1 MPKSDTW
8 PGGAGLDTMTGMDSA
23 GSCDSVVSANS
34 GFSDDSLEH
43 LSAEEKA
50 CLMFLEE
57 TIESLETEE
66 DSGLSNDEPDQLP
79 SPGSIADK
87 VADLSASMS
96 RSTLNSS
103 PKNASTEP
111 PKKNM
116 NTKLA
121 HSYLVP
127 TPFVVANSSS
137 CSVVTAKP
145 DIPPHKNLSSKPK
158 LTSSATKAISQQ
170 NQKPGVPQ
178 APLEGDVVIPP
189 SIKPRDQ
196 SLRPAEGLRGPL
208 SYDALV
214 HLRRSA
220 STKKTPLCPTVDHTI
235 DRHPPAIMEET
246 QPNPGKLSRSDR
258 FHSEAFKP
266 KAGPPAVPPKP
277 KRIPANISVKTQN
290 GANVTSDCSFTV
302 RRVTESEVVRQ
313 EALQKLG
320 LIKEAEAQQS
330 PPKSHTYVDP
340 AARKHV
346 KAPFN
351 VNPSRSPSFCHSQV
365 STEPKMR
372 PLQSSAS
379 FHHYSR
385 HDQQAASHPAH
396 MNRLKTT
403 VVERSAT
410 VDSHTNIGHCS
421 EPQHIITAEKPVKAA
436 PTAQPIPPK
445 PSNSVGYTVM
455 VVPGMGA
462 DRKEALRKLGL
473 LKESN
478 K

>member
-8 PGGAGLDTMTGMDSA
+8 PGGTGLDTMTGMDSA

-79 SPGSIADK
+79 SSGSVADK

-103 PKNASTEP
+103 PKDAPTEP
-111 PKKNM
+111 PKKNI
-116 NTKLA
+116 NTKLG

-127 TPFVVANSSS
+127 TPFVVASTSL
-137 CSVVTAKP
+137 CSAVPAKS
-145 DIPPHKNLSSKPK
+145 DLPPHSSKQK
-158 LTSSATKAISQQ
+158 LTPSGTKACFQQ

-178 APLEGDVVIPP
+178 APLEVDVVIPP
-189 SIKPRDQ
+189 PTKPRDQ
-196 SLRPAEGLRGPL
+196 SVRPAEGPRGPL

-235 DRHPPAIMEET
+235 DRHPPAITEET
-246 QPNPGKLSRSDR
+246 QPNLGNLSRSDR

-266 KAGPPAVPPKP
+266 KTGPPAVPPKP

-290 GANVTSDCSFTV
+290 GAGINSDCSFSV

-320 LIKEAEAQQS
+320 LVKEAEVQRS
-330 PPKSHTYVDP
+330 PPKSHTSSDP
-340 AARKHV
+340 VAKKHV

-365 STEPKMR
+365 STEPKTR
-372 PLQSSAS
+372 TLQSSAS

-396 MNRLKTT
+396 MNRLKTA
-403 VVERSAT
+403 VLEHSAT
-410 VDSHTNIGHCS
+410 VDSHRNGGSCS
-421 EPQHIITAEKPVKAA
+421 EPQHVMTTEKPGKAA
-436 PTAQPIPPK
+436 TTAQPVPPK

-473 LKESN
+473 LKESS